1 MNKTRVGKIL
11 SVGIPL
17 FLIVLFLILQPVKAK
32 TLISGFFTKRIITVI
47 IAVVLVQI
55 FSKTMKLGGFDK
67 KLQDAIRMITRSK
80 TIGTIIPS
88 ALFGL
93 LPMPAGALV
102 SAPFTEKAASYL
114 GLSKDKTFFINYWF
128 RHIWEYSWPLYA
140 GVIVGSGIMKMSVG
154 KFALIQSP
162 MVFISFI
169 VGLVPLLIWTR
180 RHPSRKHERLMPFEH
195 RTIIEV
201 FMPIL
206 VLFILTLVL
215 RININIA
222 LLVAIFMIYWMSHI
236 HLRNFVDSLKKSVFS
251 FTTLLIITV
260 LFLKTVIEKSG
271 ILTPVYES
279 LVKSGISPIIVGMG
293 IAYISGFFTGIT
305 QASVGI
311 TFPVFLSMLTQ
322 NPYFAPILYTA
333 GFMGVMVSPFH
344 LCYLTTKEYFHVSGK
359 ETYPIIVPATIVM
372 ILSSLFYLMV

>member
-1 MNKTRVGKIL
+1 MNKSAFGKIL
-11 SVGIPL
+11 SIGIPVL
-17 FLIVLFLILQPVKAK
+17 LIVLFLIIEPVNAK
-32 TLISGFFTKRIITVI
+32 ILINSFFTKRIVNVI
-47 IAVVLVQI
+47 IAVILVQV
-55 FSKTMKLGGFDK
+55 FSKTMKLGGFDA
-67 KLQDAIRMITRSK
+67 KLQNAIRMITKSK
-80 TIGTIIPS
+80 TMGTIIPS

-114 GLSKDKTFFINYWF
+114 GLSREKTFFINYWF

-140 GVIVGSGIMKMSVG
+140 GVILGSGIMRMSVG

-162 MVFISFI
+162 LVFASFV
-169 VGLVPLLIWTR
+169 VGLVPLLFWTR
-180 RHPSRKHERLMPFEH
+180 NHPSRKHESLLPFD
-195 RTIIEV
+195 RKTIVEV
-201 FMPIL
+201 FSPVV

-222 LLVAIFMIYWMSHI
+222 LLVAILMIYVMSHI
-236 HLRNFVDSLKKSVFS
+236 NALNFIISLKKSIFS

-271 ILTPVYES
+271 ILTPLYES
-279 LVKSGISPIIVGMG
+279 LVKSGVSPIIVGMG

-311 TFPVFLSMLTQ
+311 TFPVFIAVLTK
-322 NPYFAPILYTA
+322 NPYVAPILYTT

-344 LCYLTTKEYFHVSGK
+344 LCYLTTREYFKVSTR
-359 ETYPIIVPATIVM
+359 ETYPIIIPSTIIM
-372 ILSSLFYLMV
+372 ILLSLLYLLI